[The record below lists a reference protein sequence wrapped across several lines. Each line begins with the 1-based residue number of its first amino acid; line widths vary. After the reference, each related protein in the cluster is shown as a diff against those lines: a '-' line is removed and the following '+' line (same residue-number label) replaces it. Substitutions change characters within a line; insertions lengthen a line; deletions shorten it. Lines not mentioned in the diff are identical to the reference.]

1 MPLRRGSAE
10 GSVVSVTLKGVT
22 KRFGDVT
29 AVDHVSLRIE
39 RGELFF
45 LLGPSGCG
53 KTTLLRMLAGLTE
66 ADEGEIWF
74 DDRLM
79 NDVPA
84 HRRNTGMVFQN
95 YALWPHM
102 TVWENVAYGLEV
114 RRVGREK
121 LRERVEEV
129 LEIVRM
135 AEYADRFPG
144 QLSGGQQ
151 QRVAL
156 ARALVVEPEVVLL
169 DEPLSNLDAK
179 LRLEM
184 REEVRRIHE
193 RVGRTMIYVTHD
205 QKEAL
210 SMADRLAVLD
220 AGRIW
225 QVGSPRQVYARP
237 GNRKVAEFIGEA
249 NFITGKVVR
258 FGEGVEVETGVGLLR
273 SSAFPNGLSMGR
285 EVQVMVRPEALRIG
299 GGGNRLEGT
308 VERVMY
314 LGDVEQYFVRL
325 RDGVLWKAVEAH
337 PKGRLADVGEQVV
350 LSCDPEDLIVLTE

>member
-1 MPLRRGSAE
+1 MATGVRLDG
-10 GSVVSVTLKGVT
+10 VSKA
-22 KRFGDVT
+22 FGEVWAIED
-29 AVDHVSLRIE
+29 VSLE
-39 RGELFF
+39 VAPGELFF

-53 KTTLLRMLAGLTE
+53 KTTLLRLIAG
-66 ADEGEIWF
+66 F
-74 DDRLM
+74 YRPDRGRIFFGDREVTHL
-79 NDVPA
+79 PP
-84 HRRNTGMVFQN
+84 HRRNTAMVFQN

-102 TVWENVAYGLEV
+102 TVWENVAYGLKV

-156 ARALVVEPEVVLL
+156 ARALVVEPKVVLL
-169 DEPLSNLDAK
+169 DEPLSNLDVK

-184 REEVRRIHE
+184 REEIRRIHE

-220 AGRIW
+220 SGRIW

-237 GNRKVAEFIGEA
+237 ENRKVAEFIGEA
-249 NFITGKVVR
+249 NFIAGKVVR
-258 FGEGVEVETGVGLLR
+258 FGERVEVETDVGLLR
-273 SSAFPNGLSMGR
+273 SSAFPKGLPMGR

-299 GGGNRLEGT
+299 GRGGNRLEGA

>member
-1 MPLRRGSAE
+1 MATGVRLE
-10 GSVVSVTLKGVT
+10 GVSKS
-22 KRFGDVT
+22 FGEVRAVEDVFLEV
-29 AVDHVSLRIE
+29 AP
-39 RGELFF
+39 GELFF

-53 KTTLLRMLAGLTE
+53 KTTLLRLIAG
-66 ADEGEIWF
+66 F
-74 DDRLM
+74 YRPDRGRVFFG
-79 NDVPA
+79 NEDVTDLPP
-84 HRRNTGMVFQN
+84 HRRNTAMVFQN

-114 RRVGREK
+114 RRVGRK
-121 LRERVEEV
+121 TLKERVEEV

-184 REEVRRIHE
+184 REEIRRIHE

-220 AGRIW
+220 AGRVW
-225 QVGSPRQVYARP
+225 QVGTPREVYSRP
-237 GNRKVAEFIGEA
+237 GSRKVAEFIGDA
-249 NFITGKVVR
+249 NFLTGEVARV
-258 FGEGVEVETGVGLLR
+258 GEKVEVKTRVGLLR
-273 SSAFPNGLSMGR
+273 SSAFPEGLSAGR

-299 GGGNRLEGT
+299 GEGDNRLEGK

-325 RDGVLWKAVEAH
+325 DDGTLWKAVEAH
-337 PKGRLADVGEQVV
+337 PKGRRAEVGEQVM
-350 LSCDPEDLIVLTE
+350 LSCDSEDLIVLVE